1 MKRYFK
7 INTGRYGGE
16 LTVGEI
22 EPQYVDYWQDKFES
36 NEADREDL
44 VESIINFEWEDEQT
58 FDDVPRV
65 TKDFCAW
72 NECDDLE
79 HLNGPYDDNQ
89 FTVTE
94 IQLHDDAEYTD
105 GAIQWIEDCEHDYSV
120 DMYTE
125 LEEIGQYDYPA
136 QVYSRECF
144 TQHIRQP
151 DITEPASKP
160 VMMFHSSEKGGFGDI
175 YVETNNCDFDP
186 ELLQIG
192 IVETDLANIIESYWY
207 DREPLQPD
215 FDCADTIGKSYNAWV
230 GYAITEYHEQ
240 SDLYL
245 TYDFSETKQLK
256 EAFDDWYDCQG

>member
-36 NEADREDL
+36 NEAEREDL
-44 VESIINFEWEDEQT
+44 VESIINFEWEDEQK

-65 TKDFCAW
+65 TKEFCAW

-105 GAIQWIEDCEHDYSV
+105 GAIQWVEDCEHDYS
-120 DMYTE
+120 
-125 LEEIGQYDYPA
+125 
-136 QVYSRECF
+136 
-144 TQHIRQP
+144 
-151 DITEPASKP
+151 
-160 VMMFHSSEKGGFGDI
+160 
-175 YVETNNCDFDP
+175 VETNNCDFDP

-207 DREPLQPD
+207 DRAPLQPD
-215 FDCADTIGKSYNAWV
+215 FDYADTIGKSYNAWV

-240 SDLYL
+240 SDLYI
-245 TYDFSETKQLK
+245 TYDFSETKNLK
-256 EAFDDWYDCQG
+256 EAFDDWYDCQE